1 MNQHQNII
9 VEEYDL
15 RAIYQVTQLP
25 THGNLLLN
33 GKLMKVNERFTQADV
48 RAGTLQYQHTKNE
61 GNVSSAYDFF
71 KYIIPLS
78 DTEKLTPQTPRSDC
92 LPDATIPKD
101 GIYTFPIN
109 IVCLPF
115 PKEIRNKEMSI
126 MEDELKCLNRNWLF
140 YSSDTPQIN
149 KYFGKPAEPV
159 SPTENNIFNTWKR
172 FSGPIVYENAGKD
185 APASSD
191 AKRWE
196 FDPTNSAIRITN
208 NSPSYTGMVNLTQ
221 SESFRMKSTLSSA
234 AKDDDLI
241 GIIVAYAEVGGVPQ
255 TIAAVRSGGFNGTG
269 NTWFLMMTNG
279 NNRTIIAQN
288 NMAAP
293 NAFGNTKS
301 QNWATLGK
309 TQIEVVRKGNTITAK
324 TSQFSYTTVGVNNAV
339 LPLDDSTTITYTIPS
354 GSVFDGP
361 AQYGFSALSQQYAT
375 YEDMEAVEI
384 PPPVVPPVPDPPTDP
399 LWERFP
405 VTYTVTYLSL
415 MDKAE
420 ILLNGVK
427 MKIGDKFTHKDL
439 DEGKVC
445 VQGLFTGA
453 GKEYFGFSA
462 CVNEFKCTAG
472 RFNIKVI
479 EWPYP
484 EVENNYAEMDECSE
498 ITLTPDQLKYVVD
511 FGSTDDQISI
521 TLNPERT
528 QFINNDNNKVE
539 IIPAVFTQA
548 DVNNGLVK
556 LKHHCGDDPT
566 IWMER
571 LMFDVC
577 TQKGKCRE
585 LSLLVKII
593 PLPVEYPPVEPG
605 VSTSS
610 AGCTYK
616 LNFYGV
622 WEPVGECG
630 LWVKVLGRILPDPAT
645 LEPGQ
650 IVYVP
655 NAPQGPVTLVVVD
668 GEFVQLPF
676 NIADQPVGDEC
687 STTPIAPNTTKDE
700 YLVQVKL
707 EGGADTSRVEVTN
720 LDKTY
725 ELVLSKSKT
734 VGENFTQIFTL
745 RIPKNKAGNP
755 RFAVRPTGVAN
766 VKTAAASPK
775 PTKLVWI
782 RINNISY
789 KPKDLYF
796 ADKKYFDANPGYY
809 TNQINTVNPKTTK
822 SSGVMSYITGDH
834 YVSPPGA
841 LTETGTPYLSQP
853 GTCFVSDTGTKFVAG
868 PDGTYRPVCDT
879 AVPGSCNIL
888 DTDMSPI
895 IKAVPD
901 YILQQDQPNVLVPG
915 KPIYHKPTDTVYT
928 PQPDGTAVPDEQT
941 YTQSYA
947 LDEFAWIGPNEFWL
961 PLNAT
966 FELFIFSSRFY
977 VRYDIMNEHGQQT
990 ICQSDNRLWD
1000 FSLST
1005 YGTPMFKQLQV
1016 SQSMSPYPITRAQK
1030 VFPMKTIYDQVG
1042 SNSNDLNPYIKGQY
1056 YVKLAGTNS
1065 YAGFVA
1071 SQRPVG
1077 SPDKTTKAPTG
1088 NVTYTVPRDFIVGL
1102 DGGPVWSY
1110 SGFNDATAAGLK
1122 QYPGTGFNIP
1132 ANEMINGYLG
1142 AGYGKYSP
1150 WLHYESFKM
1159 YGNTYYKPTKKFLGW
1174 TNATLSFMNY
1184 STVKSQFDA
1193 RNGGPINTKPP
1204 STPTT
1209 YTFKIRGVDLVTG
1222 ETKYR
1227 TYRVHWTATGKSAT
1241 GATTATTDATVGI
1254 PGSFLPPKPKTAVC
1268 QFSTATG
1275 SIGKCYILEP
1285 PPDPSSPS
1293 GGPGSPSSDYDDFFG

>member
-1 MNQHQNII
+1 MNLHQNVI

-15 RAIYQVTQLP
+15 LAVYELRVLP
-25 THGNLLLN
+25 THGILLLN
-33 GKLMKVNERFTQADV
+33 GTNMKVGDRFTQADV
-48 RAGTLQYQHTKNE
+48 RSGVLQYKHTKNE
-61 GNVSSAYDFF
+61 GNVASAHDEF

-78 DTEKLTPQTPRSDC
+78 DVANLKPDTPRSSC
-92 LPDATIPKD
+92 LPNASIPKD
-101 GIYTFPIN
+101 GLYTFPIN

-115 PKEIRNKEMSI
+115 PKEIRNKELRI
-126 MEDELKCLNRNWLF
+126 MEDEYRCLNRNMLF

-149 KYFGKPAEPV
+149 AYFGKPAEPI

-172 FSGPIVYENAGKD
+172 FSGNNVYENAGQD

-196 FDPTNSAIRITN
+196 FNPENSSIRITN
-208 NSPSYTGMVNLTQ
+208 NSPSYTGMVNLTK
-221 SESFRMKSTLSSA
+221 SDSFKMKATLSSGV
-234 AKDDDLI
+234 KDDDLI
-241 GIIVAYAEVGGVPQ
+241 GLVIGYVEVGGIPQ
-255 TIAAVRSGGFNGTG
+255 TLTAVRSGGFNGSG
-269 NTWFLMMTNG
+269 NTWFLMTTNG
-279 NNRTIIAQN
+279 NARTIVAQK
-288 NMAAP
+288 NMSAP
-293 NAFGNTKS
+293 NAYNNTKS
-301 QNWATLGK
+301 QNWAELGK
-309 TQIEVVRKGNTITAK
+309 TQIEVTRKGNQIIAK
-324 TSQFSYTTVGVNNAV
+324 TSQFSFMTSGVNNDA
-339 LPLDDSTTITYTIPS
+339 LPIDESTTITYTIPS
-354 GSVFDGP
+354 GSLFAEP
-361 AQYGFSALSQQYAT
+361 AQYGFSALSQQLAT
-375 YEDMEAVEI
+375 FEDMEYVEI
-384 PPPVVPPVPDPPTDP
+384 PPPVEPPVPDPPTDKM
-399 LWERFP
+399 WERFP
-405 VTYTVTYLSL
+405 VTYTVTYLSN
-415 MDKAE
+415 MAKAT
-420 ILLNGVK
+420 ILLNGAT
-427 MKIGDKFTHKDL
+427 MKVGDKFTHKDL
-439 DEGKVC
+439 DEGRVC
-445 VQGLFTGA
+445 VQGTFKGPAT
-453 GKEYFGFSA
+453 EYFGFTA
-462 CVNEFKCTAG
+462 CVNEFKCTSG

-484 EVENNYAEMDECSE
+484 EVENNYAVMDECSE
-498 ITLTPDQLKYVVD
+498 IVLTPDQLKYVVE

-521 TLNPERT
+521 VLNPERT
-528 QFINNDNNKVE
+528 QTINQDKNKVE
-539 IIPAVFTQA
+539 IIPASFTQA
-548 DVNNGLVK
+548 DVNAGLVK

-566 IWMER
+566 LWTER

-593 PLPVEYPPVEPG
+593 PLPIEYPPIDPG

-645 LEPGQ
+645 LQPGQ
-650 IVYVP
+650 VVYVP

-668 GEFVQLPF
+668 GKFTELPF
-676 NIADQPVGDEC
+676 NIPEQPTGEC
-687 STTPIAPNTTKDE
+687 SAAEVAPATTKNKAVVVLDLWGDTDGRAPPKFAV
-700 YLVQVKL
+700 LV
-707 EGGADTSRVEVTN
+707 GNTEVARGEVSD
-720 LDKTY
+720 L
-725 ELVLSKSKT
+725 KT
-734 VGENFTQIFTL
+734 VGQKGNQVFKYSFNQSLLNGSKEIKVKFLNDDWVGNDRNLIVNKIKVNGTYAKSFKRVDCGSTSSSSSSVKVMCQDGYASATEDWNGAPYTSSVLGACFT
-745 RIPKNKAGNP
+745 A
-755 RFAVRPTGVAN
+755 
-766 VKTAAASPK
+766 
-775 PTKLVWI
+775 
-782 RINNISY
+782 
-789 KPKDLYF
+789 
-796 ADKKYFDANPGYY
+796 
-809 TNQINTVNPKTTK
+809 
-822 SSGVMSYITGDH
+822 
-834 YVSPPGA
+834 
-841 LTETGTPYLSQP
+841 
-853 GTCFVSDTGTKFVAG
+853 
-868 PDGTYRPVCDT
+868 PDGTKWVPDSVGEWRPVCDP

-888 DTDMSPI
+888 QTDFTPI

-901 YILQQDQPNVLVPG
+901 YILEQTQPNVLVPG

-928 PQPDGTAVPDEQT
+928 PQPDGTAVPDEQL
-941 YTQSYA
+941 YTESYA

-977 VRYDIMNEHGQQT
+977 VRYDIMNEYGQQT
-990 ICQSDNRLWD
+990 ICQSNQQLWD
-1000 FSLST
+1000 MTSSS
-1005 YGTPMFKQLQV
+1005 YGTPYFKTLMV
-1016 SQSMSPYPITRAQK
+1016 STSMSPYPITRAQK
-1030 VFPMKTIYDQVG
+1030 VFPMKTIYDAVG
-1042 SNSNDLNPYIKGQY
+1042 SNTNDTNPYIKGQY

-1088 NVTYTVPRDFIVGL
+1088 NVTYKNPRDFIIGL

-1132 ANEMINGYLG
+1132 ANEMIYGYLG

-1184 STVKSQFDA
+1184 STVKSQYDS

-1209 YTFKIRGVDLVTG
+1209 YSFKIRGVDLVTG

-1268 QFSTATG
+1268 QYSTATG
-1275 SIGKCYILEP
+1275 SIGNCYILEP
-1285 PPDPSSPS
+1285 PPDPTSP
-1293 GGPGSPSSDYDDFFG
+1293 GGTGSPSSDYDDFFG